1 MDFNATLRGWADMLN
16 RVRSV
21 APSAFLAGGAVRDL
35 DNGRPV
41 KDLDV
46 FFNEETVGDWDFGKV
61 LGGRYVYKNGVA
73 DCSYIDAASEICST
87 STFSDVQGGPD
98 LNLINTVPGIDTMK
112 MLERMDFGI
121 CLIGFNGEQVIRTSK
136 YDHDQR
142 GQMFTLTRADTI
154 EGTVRSLKRYDR
166 LVQKYEDWPLVI
178 PAHLREVGYE
188 AMRRHMSDKVIIA
201 EFAQSLCQAPNG
213 AGHTAADRP
222 GAECRSSGQC
232 QVC

>member
-46 FFNEETVGDWDFGKV
+46 FFNEETVGDGAFAKV
-61 LGGRYVYKNGVA
+61 LEDQFFYKNGVV
-73 DCSYIDAASEICST
+73 DCSYIDAASEIQST
-87 STFSDVQGGPD
+87 IIFSDRFGGPD
-98 LNLINTVPGIDTMK
+98 LNLINTSPDFDTMK

-121 CLIGFNGEQVIRTSK
+121 CLIGFNGEQVIRTAA
-136 YDHDQR
+136 YHVDQAAK
-142 GQMFTLTRADTI
+142 QFTLTRADSI
-154 EGTVRSLKRYDR
+154 EGTMRSLKRYDR

-188 AMRRHMSDKVIIA
+188 AMRRHMSDKAIVS
-201 EFAQSLCQAPNG
+201 EFQEMLNAGGPFEHGAP
-213 AGHTAADRP
+213 T
-222 GAECRSSGQC
+222 
-232 QVC
+232 